1 MSPKDFE
8 IYPKRLWWTKGS
20 PSIKLAESP
29 IHSKWQC
36 HYIRKVRSFASV
48 LLVKQL
54 FLTQLEINQ
63 QPKTKGQ
70 GERNSIINFTLISS
84 MSLCLPENVLRLWTS
99 VYNIVIPGQDNGDF
113 VAPAASKTHAF
124 SFKIGIHKTENDQK
138 WLNTNLPNLSFV
150 RRLLSCRIQD
160 YLTSKNKFHFL

>member
-1 MSPKDFE
+1 MILNLIRKDCGE
-8 IYPKRLWWTKGS
+8 QRAPKRS

-36 HYIRKVRSFASV
+36 HYIRKIWSFASV
-48 LLVKQL
+48 FLVKQL
-54 FLTQLEINQ
+54 FLSQLEINQ

-160 YLTSKNKFHFL
+160 